1 MTFLNSRTPA
11 GIAAT
16 ILRVAL
22 GGVFVYA
29 AWLKL
34 REPWALF
41 AITID
46 SYQVLPMWAVE
57 PLARGLPWFEMLL
70 GVLLIVGL
78 WRRVST
84 TLTTLLLGLFFTLM
98 VRAVLKGMQIDC
110 GCFGPGERISWIT
123 LVRDGSLLAVSAAL
137 TVASFRL

>member
-78 WRRVST
+78 WRRIST
-84 TLTTLLLGLFFTLM
+84 TATTLLLALFFTLM